1 MITDSGGVQKE
12 AFLLGTPC
20 VTVRGTTEWPET
32 VHSGANRLV
41 ATEPDTILHAVLTMM
56 DMKVINTNN
65 PFGDGHA
72 SRKIAEFI
80 KDHCL

>member
-1 MITDSGGVQKE
+1 
-12 AFLLGTPC
+12 
-20 VTVRGTTEWPET
+20 VR
-32 VHSGANRLV
+32 SGANRLV
-41 ATEPDTILHAVLTMM
+41 TTDPDTILNAVLTMM
-56 DMKVINTNN
+56 DMKVINTDN